1 MGGLSVDNSLMRSV
15 QTSSVH
21 KLYLREIY
29 RQTNDYSAILDS
41 PKIPLD
47 KQSRVVLIYTS
58 LRKRFTPPSEARN
71 AEESEIQPDI
81 KGLIFIA
88 SAPSQLN
95 RDD

>member
-1 MGGLSVDNSLMRSV
+1 VYVARGLIPTNSPV
-15 QTSSVH
+15 FIIFG
-21 KLYLREIY
+21 K
-29 RQTNDYSAILDS
+29 S

-47 KQSRVVLIYTS
+47 KQSCVVLIYTS

>member
-1 MGGLSVDNSLMRSV
+1 MPANAPIFIIFRKSR
-15 QTSSVH
+15 
-21 KLYLREIY
+21 
-29 RQTNDYSAILDS
+29 
-41 PKIPLD
+41 KIPLD

>member
-1 MGGLSVDNSLMRSV
+1 MTVLPLCCECVALAVWGRFFAAI
-15 QTSSVH
+15 
-21 KLYLREIY
+21 R
-29 RQTNDYSAILDS
+29 AILNLVVKLI
-41 PKIPLD
+41 KIPLD